1 MCICIKIYI
10 DVFVHFIILIFFYS
24 STPYLYYNSLVFI
37 FLDMLFTNEHYIKY
51 SFTQYKFFL
60 LAMFIYLL
68 FWYKYLL

>member
-1 MCICIKIYI
+1 
-10 DVFVHFIILIFFYS
+10 
-24 STPYLYYNSLVFI
+24 
-37 FLDMLFTNEHYIKY
+37 MLFTNEHYIKY